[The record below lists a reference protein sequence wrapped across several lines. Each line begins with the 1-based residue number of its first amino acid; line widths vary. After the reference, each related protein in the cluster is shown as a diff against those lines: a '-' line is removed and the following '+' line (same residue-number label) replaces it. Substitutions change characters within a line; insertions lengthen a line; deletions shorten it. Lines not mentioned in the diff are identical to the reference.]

1 MRLKVSNVC
10 QLLDKSKFPATTT
23 LNGVIF
29 INNGNGTFTV
39 NGTTTNNTYFGLQG
53 DQLVCTPNK
62 KYLICGGPAIG
73 SWSTFA
79 LYVSQTSDKWLA
91 DFPDFGNGNVFT
103 GADNATRFSEV
114 VIFIAKNQTVNNLVF
129 KPQLF
134 DLTAMYGAGNEPTTV
149 EQFRQDFPNEMY
161 EYSPVCWKKFR
172 RLKYVTETKNLCDF
186 AHILTLPLDKQF
198 ESTGFFQIEINV
210 EPNTQYTLSRENNN
224 VVNLGGATYLG
235 MDNVSRGKHPTGFWL
250 NHELL
255 PSYCKQ
261 QITIESNADGKLWIF
276 FSNRIYIAY
285 KNGQNPFG
293 YLQLEKGS
301 TASSYQPYGYL
312 PLNRGKYIANK
323 EPVQLFNKDQYMEP
337 TSPKWGIDIIKNS
350 DGTIT
355 LNGTATSSGN
365 LYRIQTVALIKN
377 HKYYIFANQAGTFA
391 NVVFTVNN
399 LGSSDVSQGNIW
411 TYTNDNATE
420 GAYFWVTSGTVISNR
435 VYKPQIFDLTAMYG
449 AGNEPTT
456 VAQFRA
462 DHPNEM
468 YDYNPYNAITF
479 R

>member
-1 MRLKVSNVC
+1 
-10 QLLDKSKFPATTT
+10 
-23 LNGVIF
+23 
-29 INNGNGTFTV
+29 
-39 NGTTTNNTYFGLQG
+39 
-53 DQLVCTPNK
+53 
-62 KYLICGGPAIG
+62 
-73 SWSTFA
+73 
-79 LYVSQTSDKWLA
+79 
-91 DFPDFGNGNVFT
+91 
-103 GADNATRFSEV
+103 
-114 VIFIAKNQTVNNLVF
+114 
-129 KPQLF
+129 
-134 DLTAMYGAGNEPTTV
+134 MY
-149 EQFRQDFPNEMY
+149 D
-161 EYSPVCWKKFR
+161 YSPVCWKRFR

-186 AHILTLPLDKQF
+186 ACILTLPLDKSF
-198 ESTGFFQIEINV
+198 ASTGFFQVEINV

-235 MDNVSRGKHPTGFWL
+235 MDNVSRGNHLAGFWL

-276 FSNRIYIAY
+276 FSNRVYIAY

-293 YLQLEKGS
+293 YLQLEEGS
-301 TASSYQPYGYL
+301 TATSYQPYGYL

-337 TSPKWGIDIIKNS
+337 TSPKWGIDIIKSS

-365 LYRIQTVALIKN
+365 LYQIQTVALIKN
-377 HKYYIFANQAGTFA
+377 HKYYIFASQGGSFA
-391 NVVFTVNN
+391 NIVFTINN
-399 LGSSDVSQGNIW
+399 LGSSEASQGNIW
-411 TYTNDNATE
+411 IYTHDNATE
-420 GAYFWVTSGTVISNR
+420 GVYFWVTSGTVISNR
-435 VYKPQIFDLTAMYG
+435 VYKPQIFDLTEMYG

-456 VAQFRA
+456 VEQFRV
-462 DHPNEM
+462 DFPNEL

>member
-1 MRLKVSNVC
+1 M
-10 QLLDKSKFPATTT
+10 
-23 LNGVIF
+23 
-29 INNGNGTFTV
+29 
-39 NGTTTNNTYFGLQG
+39 
-53 DQLVCTPNK
+53 
-62 KYLICGGPAIG
+62 
-73 SWSTFA
+73 
-79 LYVSQTSDKWLA
+79 
-91 DFPDFGNGNVFT
+91 
-103 GADNATRFSEV
+103 
-114 VIFIAKNQTVNNLVF
+114 
-129 KPQLF
+129 LF
-134 DLTAMYGAGNEPTTV
+134 
-149 EQFRQDFPNEMY
+149 R
-161 EYSPVCWKKFR
+161 SKFR

-186 AHILTLPLDKQF
+186 ACILTLPLDKSF
-198 ESTGFFQIEINV
+198 ISTGFFQVEINV

-235 MDNVSRGKHPTGFWL
+235 MDNVSRGDHLAGFWL

-276 FSNRIYIAY
+276 FSNRVYIAY

-293 YLQLEKGS
+293 YLQLEEGS
-301 TASSYQPYGYL
+301 TATSYQPYGYL

-365 LYRIQTVALIKN
+365 LCQIQTVALIKN
-377 HKYYIFANQAGTFA
+377 HKYYIFASQGGSFA
-391 NVVFTVNN
+391 NIVFTINN
-399 LGSSDVSQGNIW
+399 LGSSEASQGNIW
-411 TYTNDNATE
+411 IYTHDNATE
-420 GAYFWVTSGTVISNR
+420 GVYFWVASGTVISNR
-435 VYKPQIFDLTAMYG
+435 VYKPQIFDLTEMYG

-456 VAQFRA
+456 VEQFRV
-462 DHPNEM
+462 DFPNEL